1 MRALGRL
8 LWLMRG
14 RAGWLLLGA
23 LLSLVTLLAN
33 VALLAVSG
41 WFLAAMALA
50 GAAGISMNYFSP
62 AALIRAMAILRTAGR
77 YGERLV
83 THEATLRFIA
93 DLRLWLFRRLEP
105 LLPGPL
111 ERFRSGDLFSRI
123 VADVSQLE
131 DAYLRMLLPLST
143 ALLGGLLIAAV
154 AWRYDPQFGLILL
167 ILLLCAGLLLPLA
180 VGRLG
185 RRPARRV
192 VEQSALLR
200 GQVID
205 SLQGMAELTVSGALT
220 QQHRR
225 VVEGSRQLIAEQRRL
240 AAIDGLSQAG
250 LLLFANLAMW
260 LTLWAGIA
268 LLRLGGID
276 PAQLV
281 MLTLLSLAAFEAVMP
296 MPMALRLL
304 GSVQAAAERLFE
316 IVDLQPQVT
325 EPPQPAPRPQRFDL
339 VVRDLHFAWNEQEGA
354 VIRGLDLELPA
365 GRRVALLGPSG
376 AGKSSLIPL
385 LIGFGRPQR
394 GRIELG
400 GRPLQDYRGEDLR
413 EWIAVAP
420 QQPQLFNASIA
431 DNLRLARPDADN
443 ALLMEVCRVAQLDAF
458 IEQQPEGLET
468 WLGETGL
475 RISGGQA
482 RRLAI
487 ARALL
492 REPELL
498 ILDEPG
504 EGLDALTESRL
515 IAALLE
521 WLGDRSLLM
530 LTHSPVGLGRM
541 DEILV
546 LEQGRVVERGS
557 HRQLSQR
564 AGWYADSLLLD

>member
-83 THEATLRFIA
+83 THEATLRFVA

-131 DAYLRMLLPLST
+131 DAYLRVLLPLST

-268 LLRLGGID
+268 LLRQGGID

-431 DNLRLARPDADN
+431 DNLRLARPDADD

>member
-1 MRALGRL
+1 MKSLGRL

-23 LLSLVTLLAN
+23 LLSLLTLLAN
-33 VALLAVSG
+33 VTLLAVSG

-131 DAYLRMLLPLST
+131 DAYLRVLLPLST
-143 ALLGGLLIAAV
+143 ALLGGLLITAV
-154 AWRYDPQFGLILL
+154 AWQYDPQFGLILL

-205 SLQGMAELTVSGALT
+205 SLQGMAELTVSGALV

-260 LTLWAGIA
+260 LTLWAGIE
-268 LLRLGGID
+268 LLRQGGID

-304 GSVQAAAERLFE
+304 GSVQAVAERLFE
-316 IVDLQPQVT
+316 IVDLEPQVT
-325 EPPQPAPRPQRFDL
+325 EPPQPASRPERFDL
-339 VVRDLHFAWNEQEGA
+339 VIRDLHFAWNEQEGA

-394 GRIELG
+394 GGIELG

-431 DNLRLARPDADN
+431 DNLRLARPDADD

-515 IAALLE
+515 IAALLD
-521 WLGDRSLLM
+521 WLGDHSLLM

-557 HRQLSQR
+557 HRHLLQR
-564 AGWYADSLLLD
+564 NGWYADSLLLD